1 MQIGIDKIG
10 FYTPSLYLDL
20 VDLAHARNEEPD
32 KYLIGIGQEKQAVIP
47 ATQDI
52 VTMGASAADQILT
65 EEDKKDISTVI
76 VATESGV
83 DNSKAAAI
91 YVKQLLGLDN
101 FVRTVE
107 LKEACY
113 SGTAA
118 IQFARGLVNLNDKE
132 KVLVITADIARY
144 GIGTPGEVTQG
155 GGAIAMLIS
164 VNPRV
169 LAIENQSVSY
179 TDDIMDFWRPL
190 YRSEALVDGKYSTNV
205 YIDFFNK
212 CWNRYSEITDR
223 SFDDFS
229 ALIFHLPFTKM
240 GEKALDSVMEKEPEN
255 IANHFGTQLK
265 FSQQLSRQVGNLYTG
280 SLYMSFL
287 SLLQFNSE
295 LVAGN
300 RIGLF
305 SYGSGAEGEFYSGI
319 LQNEYE
325 DVIDFENIETM
336 LNNRTKV
343 SVADYETIF
352 NSQIGY
358 TSTDVV
364 LDTSNDKSKYVL
376 SGQKDQQ
383 RQYFVRK

>member
-240 GEKALDSVMEKEPEN
+240 GKKALDSVMEKEPEN

-319 LQNEYE
+319 LQNEYG

>member
-240 GEKALDSVMEKEPEN
+240 GKKALDSVMEKEPEN

-305 SYGSGAEGEFYSGI
+305 SYGSGAESEFYSGI
-319 LQNEYE
+319 LQNEYG